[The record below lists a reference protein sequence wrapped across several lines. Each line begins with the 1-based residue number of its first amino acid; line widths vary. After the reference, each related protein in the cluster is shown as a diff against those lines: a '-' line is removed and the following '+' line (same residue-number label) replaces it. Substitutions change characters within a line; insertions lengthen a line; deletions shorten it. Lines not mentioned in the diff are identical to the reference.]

1 MAPTF
6 VVSLPKCDHVVAV
19 RIIAT
24 YKENQTIRDIFEEIH
39 PSWDLTTHRVECLG
53 LMRSGREVGG
63 AAASENGS
71 EGGLVDWALFRT
83 KKNITKIFQ
92 ELRKKNTS
100 FISFKRDRKYHPPH
114 KL

>member
-6 VVSLPKCDHVVAV
+6 VVSLRKCDHVVAV

-53 LMRSGREVGG
+53 LMRTGSGVGG

-71 EGGLVDWALFRT
+71 EGGLVDWASPL
-83 KKNITKIFQ
+83 
-92 ELRKKNTS
+92 
-100 FISFKRDRKYHPPH
+100 
-114 KL
+114 